1 MTVALPRRQRSPG
14 PDAPWVDD
22 VAGRLVRPYTV
33 SRGRTRP
40 TAHFDLMTMVRA
52 TGRRPAG
59 LQGPDY
65 DRVLG
70 LCGRPVPVAEVAA
83 RVRLPAVVTKVLLA
97 DLVDCGALTARTP
110 SAASAGPAP
119 RTDRALLEAVLH
131 GLRQRL

>member
-1 MTVALPRRQRSPG
+1 MTVALPRRQRPHG
-14 PDAPWVDD
+14 PDAPWVDE

-40 TAHFDLMTMVRA
+40 TAHFDLLTMVRA

-65 DRVLG
+65 DRVLA
-70 LCGRPVPVAEVAA
+70 LCDAPVPVAEVAA
-83 RVRLPAVVTKVLLA
+83 HVRLPAAVAKVLLA

-110 SAASAGPAP
+110 PAVAAEPAP

>member
-59 LQGPDY
+59 LQGPEY

-83 RVRLPAVVTKVLLA
+83 HVRLPAVVTKVLLA

-110 SAASAGPAP
+110 SAVSAGPAP

>member
-1 MTVALPRRQRSPG
+1 MTVVLPRRQRSCG
-14 PDAPWVDD
+14 PDAPWIDE
-22 VAGRLVRPYTV
+22 VAGRLVRPFTV

-40 TAHFDLMTMVRA
+40 TADFDLMTMVRA

-65 DRVLG
+65 DRVLE
-70 LCGRPVPVAEVAA
+70 LCGGPVPVAEVAA
-83 RVRLPAVVTKVLLA
+83 HLRQPAAVTKVLLA

-110 SAASAGPAP
+110 PALSAGPAP

>member
-1 MTVALPRRQRSPG
+1 MTVALPRRQRPLG

-22 VAGRLVRPYTV
+22 VAGRLVRPYTA
-33 SRGRTRP
+33 SNGRTRP
-40 TAHFDLMTMVRA
+40 TADFDLMTMVRA
-52 TGRRPAG
+52 TGRQPAG

-70 LCGRPVPVAEVAA
+70 LCDGPVPVAEVAA
-83 RVRLPAVVTKVLLA
+83 HIRLPAAVAKVLLA

-110 SAASAGPAP
+110 SAGAAGAGP

-131 GLRQRL
+131 GLRERL

>member
-70 LCGRPVPVAEVAA
+70 LCYRPVPVAEVAA
-83 RVRLPAVVTKVLLA
+83 HVRLPAVVTKVLLA

-110 SAASAGPAP
+110 SAVSAGPAP

>member
-1 MTVALPRRQRSPG
+1 MTFALPRRQRPPG
-14 PDAPWVDD
+14 PDAPLVDD

-40 TAHFDLMTMVRA
+40 SAHFDLMTMVRA

-70 LCGRPVPVAEVAA
+70 LCDGPVPVAEIAA
-83 RVRLPAVVTKVLLA
+83 HIRLPAVVTKVLLA

-110 SAASAGPAP
+110 SAVSAGPAF

-131 GLRQRL
+131 GLRERL